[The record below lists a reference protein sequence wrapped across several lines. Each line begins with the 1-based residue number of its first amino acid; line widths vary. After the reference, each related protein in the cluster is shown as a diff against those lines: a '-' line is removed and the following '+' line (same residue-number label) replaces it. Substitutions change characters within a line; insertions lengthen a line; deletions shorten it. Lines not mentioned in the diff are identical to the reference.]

1 MKAWCNDR
9 ENELNKFSSDHL
21 SLLSFLLL
29 LLSVLFVLF
38 YWSELLHNI
47 IMTQELLSDFVH
59 KYSLNLIKIELTR
72 DRC

>member
-1 MKAWCNDR
+1 MKAWRSDR

-21 SLLSFLLL
+21 SLLFLLL

-47 IMTQELLSDFVH
+47 ITTQELLSDFVH
-59 KYSLNLIKIELTR
+59 KYSLNLTKIELTR
-72 DRC
+72 DRR